1 MEGLATGVE
10 HQIELTAES
19 LWSEVAGRLRGALND
34 TTYGTWFGEAQGLE
48 LSGDRFV
55 IGVPNDFTR
64 DWIEGH
70 FRGLIGAAIRDVT
83 GEERPIELR
92 ISDAGQLLPE
102 LLIEPEGN
110 GGVAH
115 LQVEQV
121 AERIQPGKPES
132 GGFNTKYT
140 FDSFVIGSSNRFAHA
155 AALAVAEAPAQAYNP
170 LFIYGSTGLGK
181 THLLQ
186 AVAQY
191 VSERIP
197 PEIPALREPPRRS
210 AASSA
215 DVGMNPKYTFDLFV
229 IGSSNRFAHAAA
241 LAVAEAPAQ
250 AYNPLF
256 IYGGTGLGKTHLM
269 QAIAQYVAEHS
280 SELSVRYVTSET
292 FMNDFINSLRD
303 KRIEGFKQR
312 YRTYDLLLVDDVQ
325 FFEHKER
332 IQEEF
337 FHTFNSLYEAGSQIV
352 MSSDRPPRDIATL
365 EERLRSRFEW
375 GLITDIQPP
384 DLETR
389 IAILRKKTKTDGIHV
404 PDPQVL
410 SFIASRI
417 STNIRELEGALTRVV
432 AFSSLTGRSLSVEL
446 AEDVLKDVF
455 PQGEAA
461 EVSIRRIQE
470 LVSERFQLTMDEL
483 CGDKRSQN
491 IVYPRQV
498 AMYLSRELTD
508 SSLPKIGKEFGGRD
522 HTTVIHATSKIA
534 RLIREDRSVYN
545 LVQELTARVKQVR

>member
-1 MEGLATGVE
+1 MLALLFDLPKERPGRVE
-10 HQIELTAES
+10 KPIELTAEGVWNEIS
-19 LWSEVAGRLRGALND
+19 GRLREALNEN
-34 TTYGTWFGEAQGLE
+34 TFSTWFAEVDAAE
-48 LSGDRFV
+48 ITDAEFV
-55 IGVPNDFTR
+55 LNVPNDFTR
-64 DWIEGH
+64 EWIEGH
-70 FRGLIGAAIRDVT
+70 FLDLISAALAEVAGEHSIRLKIAEYEVT
-83 GEERPIELR
+83 AAAPEPK
-92 ISDAGQLLPE
+92 LPQQT
-102 LLIEPEGN
+102 L
-110 GGVAH
+110 
-115 LQVEQV
+115 
-121 AERIQPGKPES
+121 QPGPS
-132 GGFNTKYT
+132 INTKYT
-140 FDSFVIGSSNRFAHA
+140 FDS
-155 AALAVAEAPAQAYNP
+155 
-170 LFIYGSTGLGK
+170 
-181 THLLQ
+181 
-186 AVAQY
+186 
-191 VSERIP
+191 
-197 PEIPALREPPRRS
+197 
-210 AASSA
+210 
-215 DVGMNPKYTFDLFV
+215 FV

-256 IYGGTGLGKTHLM
+256 IYGGTGLGKTHLL
-269 QAIAQYVAEHS
+269 QAISQYVGEHPGN
-280 SELSVRYVTSET
+280 LSVRYVTSET

-337 FHTFNSLYEAGSQIV
+337 FHTFNSLYESGSQIV

-389 IAILRKKTKTDGIHV
+389 IAILRKRVKTDNINV

-410 SFIASRI
+410 TFIAGRV

-432 AFSSLTGRSLSVEL
+432 AFCSLTGRPMNEEV
-446 AEDVLKDVF
+446 AQDVMKDVF
-455 PQGEAA
+455 PQGDLPQVTIE
-461 EVSIRRIQE
+461 RIQE
-470 LVSERFQLTMDEL
+470 IISDRFGLSLDEL
-483 CGDKRSQN
+483 CGDRRSQN

-508 SSLPKIGKEFGGRD
+508 SSLPKIGKQFGGRD

-534 RLIREDRSVYN
+534 RMIREDRSVYN
-545 LVQELTARVKQVR
+545 LVQELTARIKQVR

>member
-1 MEGLATGVE
+1 VEGQL
-10 HQIELTAES
+10 ELTAES
-19 LWSEVAGRLRGALND
+19 LWAEVAGRLKGALNT
-34 TTYGTWFGEAQGLE
+34 TTYRTWFAGASGAE
-48 LSGDRFV
+48 LTDDAFV
-55 IGVPNDFTR
+55 ISVPNGFTR
-64 DWIEGH
+64 EWIEGH
-70 FRGLIGAAIRDVT
+70 FLGLISAAVRDAT
-83 GEERPIELR
+83 GHERRIALTVADLQPELR
-92 ISDAGQLLPE
+92 PNVELPPRRAAG
-102 LLIEPEGN
+102 
-110 GGVAH
+110 
-115 LQVEQV
+115 
-121 AERIQPGKPES
+121 ES
-132 GGFNTKYT
+132 PSGASMNPKYT

-186 AVAQY
+186 A
-191 VSERIP
+191 
-197 PEIPALREPPRRS
+197 
-210 AASSA
+210 
-215 DVGMNPKYTFDLFV
+215 
-229 IGSSNRFAHAAA
+229 
-241 LAVAEAPAQ
+241 
-250 AYNPLF
+250 
-256 IYGGTGLGKTHLM
+256 
-269 QAIAQYVAEHS
+269 IAQYTSEHAGS
-280 SELSVRYVTSET
+280 LTARYVTSET

-312 YRTYDLLLVDDVQ
+312 YRNYDVLLIDDVQ
-325 FFEHKER
+325 FFENKER

-352 MSSDRPPRDIATL
+352 ISSDRPPREISTL

-389 IAILRKKTKTDGIHV
+389 IAILRKKEKIDGIAV
-404 PDPQVL
+404 PDAEVL
-410 SFIASRI
+410 TFIAGRI

-432 AFSSLTGRSLSVEL
+432 AFSSLTGRPMTTEL
-446 AEDVLKDVF
+446 AQDVLKDVF
-455 PQGEAA
+455 PQGELA
-461 EVSIRRIQE
+461 EVTIKGIQDII
-470 LVSERFQLTMDEL
+470 SDRFGLSLEEL

-534 RLIREDRSVYN
+534 RLIKEDRSVYN
-545 LVQELTARVKQVR
+545 LVQELTARIKQAR

>member
-1 MEGLATGVE
+1 VE
-10 HQIELTAES
+10 QPIELTAEGV
-19 LWSEVAGRLRGALND
+19 WDDVASRLREALND
-34 TTYGTWFGEAQGLE
+34 KTYATWFDQVQPTRLSEGE
-48 LSGDRFV
+48 FV
-55 IGVPNDFTR
+55 LGVPNDFTR
-64 DWIEGH
+64 DWIDGH
-70 FRGLIGAAIRDVT
+70 FLDLISAAV
-83 GEERPIELR
+83 GEIAGERAVRLSVLE
-92 ISDAGQLLPE
+92 AVPE
-102 LLIEPEGN
+102 PA
-110 GGVAH
+110 GGVDSRPSPRTSAPPTM
-115 LQVEQV
+115 
-121 AERIQPGKPES
+121 AS
-132 GGFNTKYT
+132 KYT
-140 FDSFVIGSSNRFAHA
+140 FDS
-155 AALAVAEAPAQAYNP
+155 
-170 LFIYGSTGLGK
+170 
-181 THLLQ
+181 
-186 AVAQY
+186 
-191 VSERIP
+191 
-197 PEIPALREPPRRS
+197 
-210 AASSA
+210 
-215 DVGMNPKYTFDLFV
+215 FV

-256 IYGGTGLGKTHLM
+256 IYGGTGLGKTHLL
-269 QAIAQYVAEHS
+269 QAVGQYVGEHS
-280 SELSVRYVTSET
+280 SGLTVRYVTSET

-337 FHTFNSLYEAGSQIV
+337 FHTFNSLYEGGSQIV

-389 IAILRKKTKTDGIHV
+389 IAILRKRVKTDNINA
-404 PDPQVL
+404 DPQVL
-410 SFIASRI
+410 TFIASRV

-432 AFSSLTGRSLSVEL
+432 AFCSLTGRPMN
-446 AEDVLKDVF
+446 EDVAQGVLKDVF
-455 PQGEAA
+455 PQGDLPQVTIE
-461 EVSIRRIQE
+461 RIQE
-470 LVSERFQLTMDEL
+470 TVSDRFGLSLAEL

-508 SSLPKIGKEFGGRD
+508 SSLPKIGKQFGGRD

-534 RLIREDRSVYN
+534 RMIREDRSVYN
-545 LVQELTARVKQVR
+545 LVQELTARIKQVR

>member
-1 MEGLATGVE
+1 MAD
-10 HQIELTAES
+10 QIELTAES
-19 LWSEVAGRLRGALND
+19 LWSDVSGRLRSALND
-34 TTYGTWFGEAQGLE
+34 TTYGTWFAHTAGVGLDD
-48 LSGDRFV
+48 SRF
-55 IGVPNDFTR
+55 ILAVPNDFTR

-70 FRGLIGAAIRDVT
+70 FLELIGAAIRDIT
-83 GEERPIELR
+83 GRDRAIELR
-92 ISDAGQLLPE
+92 VSDSAPPA
-102 LLIEPEGN
+102 EPSTPAAPR
-110 GGVAH
+110 VAP
-115 LQVEQV
+115 VERLV
-121 AERIQPGKPES
+121 PNRPES
-132 GGFNTKYT
+132 GGFNAKYT

-191 VSERIP
+191 VSEHS
-197 PEIPALREPPRRS
+197 RE
-210 AASSA
+210 
-215 DVGMNPKYTFDLFV
+215 M
-229 IGSSNRFAHAAA
+229 
-241 LAVAEAPAQ
+241 
-250 AYNPLF
+250 
-256 IYGGTGLGKTHLM
+256 
-269 QAIAQYVAEHS
+269 
-280 SELSVRYVTSET
+280 SVRYVTSET

-312 YRTYDLLLVDDVQ
+312 YRTYDVLLIDDVQ

-389 IAILRKKTKTDGIHV
+389 IAILRKKVKTDGIHV
-404 PDPQVL
+404 PEPEVL
-410 SFIASRI
+410 TFIAGRV

-432 AFSSLTGRSLSVEL
+432 AFSSLTGRAMSVEL
-446 AEDVLKDVF
+446 SQDVLKDVF

-461 EVSIRRIQE
+461 EVSIKRIQD
-470 LVSERFQLTMDEL
+470 LVAERFNMSLEEL

>member
-1 MEGLATGVE
+1 LEPTV
-10 HQIELTAES
+10 ELTAEN
-19 LWSEVAGRLRGALND
+19 LWNEVLSRLRGALND
-34 TTYGTWFGEAQGLE
+34 TTYQTWFGDVDADGLDVEAFTL
-48 LSGDRFV
+48 V
-55 IGVPNDFTR
+55 VPNDFTR

-70 FRGLIGAAIRDVT
+70 FLGLIGAAVRDVT
-83 GEERPIELR
+83 GSDRRIELR
-92 ISDAGQLLPE
+92 VDEGGEPPE
-102 LLIEPEGN
+102 LLED
-110 GGVAH
+110 VAPRP
-115 LQVEQV
+115 QQPV
-121 AERIQPGKPES
+121 RIPRADSS
-132 GGFNTKYT
+132 GLNQKYT
-140 FDSFVIGSSNRFAHA
+140 FDS
-155 AALAVAEAPAQAYNP
+155 
-170 LFIYGSTGLGK
+170 
-181 THLLQ
+181 
-186 AVAQY
+186 
-191 VSERIP
+191 
-197 PEIPALREPPRRS
+197 
-210 AASSA
+210 
-215 DVGMNPKYTFDLFV
+215 FV

-256 IYGGTGLGKTHLM
+256 IYGGTGLGKTHLL
-269 QAIAQYVAEHS
+269 QAIAQYVGMHS

-312 YRTYDLLLVDDVQ
+312 YRTYDVLLIDDVQ

-337 FHTFNSLYEAGSQIV
+337 FHTFNSLYEAGSQIC
-352 MSSDRPPRDIATL
+352 MSSDRPPREIATL
-365 EERLRSRFEW
+365 EARLRSRFEW

-389 IAILRKKTKTDGIHV
+389 IAILRKKEKTDGIHV
-404 PDPQVL
+404 PDQQVL
-410 SFIASRI
+410 TFIASRV

-432 AFSSLTGRSLSVEL
+432 AFSSLTGRPMTVEL
-446 AEDVLKDVF
+446 AQDVLKDVF

-461 EVSIRRIQE
+461 AVSIRRIQE
-470 LVSERFQLTMDEL
+470 LVSERFGLSLDEL

>member
-1 MEGLATGVE
+1 MLALLSSCDKERAGGVE
-10 HQIELTAES
+10 TPIELTAETV
-19 LWSEVAGRLRGALND
+19 WSDVASRLRGALNES
-34 TTYGTWFGEAQGLE
+34 TFHNWFGQVGGME
-48 LSGDRFV
+48 LTDEEFV
-55 IGVPNDFTR
+55 LAVPNDFTR
-64 DWIEGH
+64 EWIEGH
-70 FRGLIGAAIRDVT
+70 FIGLISAAVNDVV
-83 GEERPIELR
+83 GEERPVRFFVREEKRRAAVHDVAAPRRL
-92 ISDAGQLLPE
+92 A
-102 LLIEPEGN
+102 EGLN
-110 GGVAH
+110 
-115 LQVEQV
+115 
-121 AERIQPGKPES
+121 P
-132 GGFNTKYT
+132 KYT

-186 AVAQY
+186 AIAHY
-191 VSERIP
+191 VDE
-197 PEIPALREPPRRS
+197 
-210 AASSA
+210 
-215 DVGMNPKYTFDLFV
+215 N
-229 IGSSNRFAHAAA
+229 
-241 LAVAEAPAQ
+241 
-250 AYNPLF
+250 
-256 IYGGTGLGKTHLM
+256 TG
-269 QAIAQYVAEHS
+269 
-280 SELSVRYVTSET
+280 ELSVRYVTSET

-312 YRTYDLLLVDDVQ
+312 YRTYDVLLVDDVQ

-337 FHTFNSLYEAGSQIV
+337 FHTFNSLHEAGSQIV
-352 MSSDRPPRDIATL
+352 MSSDRPPREIATL

-389 IAILRKKTKTDGIHV
+389 IAILRKRVKTENIHV

-410 SFIASRI
+410 TFIASRV
-417 STNIRELEGALTRVV
+417 SSNIRELEGALTRVI
-432 AFSSLTGRSLSVEL
+432 AFSSLTGRAMTEEL
-446 AEDVLKDVF
+446 AQDVLKDVF
-455 PQGEAA
+455 PQGDLPQ
-461 EVSIRRIQE
+461 VSIDRIQQ
-470 LVSERFQLTMDEL
+470 LVSERFGLSLDEL
-483 CGDKRSQN
+483 TGDKRSQN

-545 LVQELTARVKQVR
+545 LVQELTARIKQVR

>member
-1 MEGLATGVE
+1 VE

-34 TTYGTWFGEAQGLE
+34 TTYGTWFGEAHGLE
-48 LSGDRFV
+48 LHDRFV
-55 IGVPNDFTR
+55 LAVPNDFTR

-70 FRGLIGAAIRDVT
+70 FLGLIGAAIRDVT

-92 ISDAGQLLPE
+92 VSELGLAPPLPVTE
-102 LLIEPEGN
+102 GDLGEPPPAPI
-110 GGVAH
+110 VT
-115 LQVEQV
+115 
-121 AERIQPGKPES
+121 RIPPSRPES
-132 GGFNTKYT
+132 GGFNSKYT

-186 AVAQY
+186 AIAQY
-191 VSERIP
+191 VSE
-197 PEIPALREPPRRS
+197 
-210 AASSA
+210 
-215 DVGMNPKYTFDLFV
+215 
-229 IGSSNRFAHAAA
+229 H
-241 LAVAEAPAQ
+241 
-250 AYNPLF
+250 
-256 IYGGTGLGKTHLM
+256 TGD
-269 QAIAQYVAEHS
+269 
-280 SELSVRYVTSET
+280 LSVRYITSET

-312 YRTYDLLLVDDVQ
+312 YRTYDVLLIDDVQ

-365 EERLRSRFEW
+365 EARLRSRFEW

-389 IAILRKKTKTDGIHV
+389 IAILRKKVKTDGIHV
-404 PDPQVL
+404 PETEVL
-410 SFIASRI
+410 TFIASRV

-432 AFSSLTGRSLSVEL
+432 AFSSLTGRPMSVEL
-446 AEDVLKDVF
+446 AQDVLKDVF

-461 EVSIRRIQE
+461 EVSIKRIQE
-470 LVSERFQLTMDEL
+470 LVSERFGLSLDEL

-534 RLIREDRSVYN
+534 RLIREDRSVWN

>member
-1 MEGLATGVE
+1 ME
-10 HQIELTAES
+10 HQIELTAEN

-48 LSGDRFV
+48 LAEDRFV
-55 IGVPNDFTR
+55 LAVPNDFTR

-70 FRGLIGAAIRDVT
+70 FLGLIGAAIRDVT
-83 GEERPIELR
+83 GRERPIQLR
-92 ISDAGQLLPE
+92 VSSPGALPE
-102 LLIEPEGN
+102 PLP
-110 GGVAH
+110 H
-115 LQVEQV
+115 LDDAESPGLDAAARAV
-121 AERIQPGKPES
+121 ERIQPSRPES
-132 GGFNTKYT
+132 GGFNSKYT

-191 VSERIP
+191 VSEH
-197 PEIPALREPPRRS
+197 
-210 AASSA
+210 
-215 DVGMNPKYTFDLFV
+215 T
-229 IGSSNRFAHAAA
+229 
-241 LAVAEAPAQ
+241 
-250 AYNPLF
+250 
-256 IYGGTGLGKTHLM
+256 
-269 QAIAQYVAEHS
+269 
-280 SELSVRYVTSET
+280 SELSVRYITSET

-312 YRTYDLLLVDDVQ
+312 YRTYDVLLIDDVQ

-365 EERLRSRFEW
+365 EARLRSRFEW

-389 IAILRKKTKTDGIHV
+389 IAILRKKVKTDGIHV

-410 SFIASRI
+410 TFIASRV

-432 AFSSLTGRSLSVEL
+432 AFSSLTGRAMSVEL
-446 AEDVLKDVF
+446 AQDVLKDVF

-461 EVSIRRIQE
+461 EVSIKRIQD
-470 LVSERFQLTMDEL
+470 LVAERFNLSLEEL

>member
-1 MEGLATGVE
+1 MDRP
-10 HQIELTAES
+10 IELTSES
-19 LWSEVAGRLRGALND
+19 LWNEVAGRLKGALNE
-34 TTYGTWFGEAQGLE
+34 TTYRTWFAEAEGVE
-48 LSGDRFV
+48 LSDDAFV
-55 IGVPNDFTR
+55 LGVPNDFTR
-64 DWIEGH
+64 EWIEGH
-70 FRGLIGAAIRDVT
+70 FLGLIGAAVRDVT
-83 GEERPIELR
+83 GQERR
-92 ISDAGQLLPE
+92 IGLS
-102 LLIEPEGN
+102 
-110 GGVAH
+110 VT
-115 LQVEQV
+115 
-121 AERIQPGKPES
+121 ERILVDTPTP
-132 GGFNTKYT
+132 
-140 FDSFVIGSSNRFAHA
+140 
-155 AALAVAEAPAQAYNP
+155 AEAPKQAAA
-170 LFIYGSTGLGK
+170 
-181 THLLQ
+181 
-186 AVAQY
+186 AVDA
-191 VSERIP
+191 
-197 PEIPALREPPRRS
+197 
-210 AASSA
+210 
-215 DVGMNPKYTFDLFV
+215 GMNPKYTFDLFV

-280 SELSVRYVTSET
+280 SDLSVRYVTSET

-389 IAILRKKTKTDGIHV
+389 IAILRKKVKTDGIHV
-404 PDPQVL
+404 ADPQVL

-432 AFSSLTGRSLSVEL
+432 AFSSLTGRLLSVDL

-470 LVSERFQLTMDEL
+470 LVSERFQLSMDEL

>member
-1 MEGLATGVE
+1 VE
-10 HQIELTAES
+10 DQIELTAES
-19 LWSEVAGRLRGALND
+19 LWSDVSGRLRSALNN
-34 TTYGTWFGEAQGLE
+34 TTYETWFTHTAGLE
-48 LSGDRFV
+48 LDDSRFV
-55 IGVPNDFTR
+55 LAVPNDFTR
-64 DWIEGH
+64 DWIDGH
-70 FRGLIGAAIRDVT
+70 FVELIGAAVRDITGVDRTIALRVT
-83 GEERPIELR
+83 AVDAVGPPASPAKSHVEPIERLTPHR
-92 ISDAGQLLPE
+92 
-102 LLIEPEGN
+102 
-110 GGVAH
+110 
-115 LQVEQV
+115 
-121 AERIQPGKPES
+121 PES
-132 GGFNTKYT
+132 GGFNAKYT

-186 AVAQY
+186 AIAQY
-191 VSERIP
+191 VS
-197 PEIPALREPPRRS
+197 
-210 AASSA
+210 
-215 DVGMNPKYTFDLFV
+215 
-229 IGSSNRFAHAAA
+229 
-241 LAVAEAPAQ
+241 
-250 AYNPLF
+250 
-256 IYGGTGLGKTHLM
+256 
-269 QAIAQYVAEHS
+269 EHS

-312 YRTYDLLLVDDVQ
+312 YRTYDVLLIDDVQ

-337 FHTFNSLYEAGSQIV
+337 FHTFNSLYEAGSQII

-389 IAILRKKTKTDGIHV
+389 IAILRKKVKTDGIHV

-410 SFIASRI
+410 TFIAGRV

-432 AFSSLTGRSLSVEL
+432 AFSSLTGRAMSVEL
-446 AEDVLKDVF
+446 SQDVLKDVF

-461 EVSIRRIQE
+461 EVSIKRIQD
-470 LVSERFQLTMDEL
+470 LVAERFSLSLEEL

>member
-1 MEGLATGVE
+1 LEPLT
-10 HQIELTAES
+10 ELTAES
-19 LWSEVAGRLRGALND
+19 LWNEVLSRLRGALND
-34 TTYGTWFGEAQGLE
+34 TTYRTWFGDVAARDLDDEA
-48 LSGDRFV
+48 FV
-55 IGVPNDFTR
+55 LVVPNDFTR
-64 DWIEGH
+64 EWIEGH
-70 FRGLIGAAIRDVT
+70 FLGLIGAAVRDVS
-83 GEERPIELR
+83 GSSRRIELR
-92 ISDAGQLLPE
+92 VDSGHNQRVRT
-102 LLIEPEGN
+102 EPPPAPSTQP
-110 GGVAH
+110 V
-115 LQVEQV
+115 
-121 AERIQPGKPES
+121 RIARAES
-132 GGFNTKYT
+132 GG
-140 FDSFVIGSSNRFAHA
+140 
-155 AALAVAEAPAQAYNP
+155 L
-170 LFIYGSTGLGK
+170 
-181 THLLQ
+181 
-186 AVAQY
+186 
-191 VSERIP
+191 
-197 PEIPALREPPRRS
+197 
-210 AASSA
+210 
-215 DVGMNPKYTFDLFV
+215 NPKYTFDSFV

-256 IYGGTGLGKTHLM
+256 IYGGTGLGKTHLL
-269 QAIAQYVAEHS
+269 QAIAQYVGMHS
-280 SELSVRYVTSET
+280 SDLSVRYVTSET

-312 YRTYDLLLVDDVQ
+312 YRTYDVLLIDDVQ

-337 FHTFNSLYEAGSQIV
+337 FHTFNSLYEAGSQIC
-352 MSSDRPPRDIATL
+352 MSSDRPPREIATL
-365 EERLRSRFEW
+365 EARLRSRFEW

-389 IAILRKKTKTDGIHV
+389 IAILRKKEKIDGIHV

-410 SFIASRI
+410 TFIASRV

-432 AFSSLTGRSLSVEL
+432 AFSSLTGRAMTVEL
-446 AEDVLKDVF
+446 AQDVLKDVF

-461 EVSIRRIQE
+461 TVSIRRIQE
-470 LVSERFQLTMDEL
+470 LVSERFALSLDEL

>member
-1 MEGLATGVE
+1 LE
-10 HQIELTAES
+10 HHLELTAEG
-19 LWSEVAGRLRGALND
+19 LWDEVASRLRGALNE
-34 TTYGTWFGEAQGLE
+34 TTYRTWFGEVSGAE
-48 LSGDRFV
+48 LQDGAFTLA
-55 IGVPNDFTR
+55 VPNDFTR
-64 DWIEGH
+64 EWIEGH
-70 FRGLIGAAIRDVT
+70 FLGLISAAVRDVT
-83 GEERPIELR
+83 GEERAIALRVQEPAAVGRVELPQPLPSAIEHEPVR
-92 ISDAGQLLPE
+92 IPRGETAGL
-102 LLIEPEGN
+102 N
-110 GGVAH
+110 A
-115 LQVEQV
+115 
-121 AERIQPGKPES
+121 
-132 GGFNTKYT
+132 KYT
-140 FDSFVIGSSNRFAHA
+140 FDS
-155 AALAVAEAPAQAYNP
+155 
-170 LFIYGSTGLGK
+170 
-181 THLLQ
+181 
-186 AVAQY
+186 
-191 VSERIP
+191 
-197 PEIPALREPPRRS
+197 
-210 AASSA
+210 
-215 DVGMNPKYTFDLFV
+215 FV

-256 IYGGTGLGKTHLM
+256 IYGGTGLGKTHLL
-269 QAIAQYVAEHS
+269 QAIAQYIGEHS
-280 SELSVRYVTSET
+280 PHLSVRYVTSET

-312 YRTYDLLLVDDVQ
+312 YRNYDLLLIDDVQ

-337 FHTFNSLYEAGSQIV
+337 FHTFNSLYEAGSQIC
-352 MSSDRPPRDIATL
+352 MSSDRPPREIATL

-389 IAILRKKTKTDGIHV
+389 IAILRKKVKTDGIHV

-410 SFIASRI
+410 TFIAGRV

-432 AFSSLTGRSLSVEL
+432 AFSSLTGRAMTVEL
-446 AEDVLKDVF
+446 AQDVLKDVF

-461 EVSIRRIQE
+461 TVSIRRIQE
-470 LVSERFQLTMDEL
+470 LVSERFNLSLDEL

>member
-1 MEGLATGVE
+1 VE

-48 LSGDRFV
+48 LGDDRFV
-55 IGVPNDFTR
+55 LGVPNDFTR

-70 FRGLIGAAIRDVT
+70 FLGLIGAAIRDVT
-83 GEERPIELR
+83 GRERPIELR
-92 ISDAGQLLPE
+92 VSDLLVPPE
-102 LLIEPEGN
+102 LQPSENGGGEPELAP
-110 GGVAH
+110 VI
-115 LQVEQV
+115 
-121 AERIQPGKPES
+121 ERIQPSRPES

-191 VSERIP
+191 VSEH
-197 PEIPALREPPRRS
+197 
-210 AASSA
+210 
-215 DVGMNPKYTFDLFV
+215 T
-229 IGSSNRFAHAAA
+229 
-241 LAVAEAPAQ
+241 
-250 AYNPLF
+250 
-256 IYGGTGLGKTHLM
+256 
-269 QAIAQYVAEHS
+269 
-280 SELSVRYVTSET
+280 SELSVRYITSET

-312 YRTYDLLLVDDVQ
+312 YRTYDVLLIDDVQ

-365 EERLRSRFEW
+365 EARLRSRFEW

-389 IAILRKKTKTDGIHV
+389 IAILRKKVKTDGIHV

-410 SFIASRI
+410 TFIASRV

-432 AFSSLTGRSLSVEL
+432 AFSSLTGRAMSVEL
-446 AEDVLKDVF
+446 AQDVLKDVF

-461 EVSIRRIQE
+461 EVSIKRIQD
-470 LVSERFQLTMDEL
+470 LVAERFNLSLEEL